1 MKPLLGGALILAL
14 TASLLT
20 SLGMGY
26 LIYVLSLA
34 GVYAIVGLGLTVLM
48 GYTNQ
53 ISLGH
58 AAFLAIGAYVYAYLS
73 GHTPLPLPATLLASG
88 AVAGAVGAALG
99 VPAVRMSGP
108 YLAMA
113 TLTFGLTVQR
123 IALNWPAVTGGPLGL
138 RLARPS
144 LLGLSLGSD
153 AALYAVIWALVLAL
167 AWLTQNLR
175 ESASGR
181 AMRALRDCETGALAF
196 GVDLGRF
203 KSLAFALS
211 AFYAGV
217 AGALYAIVVGY
228 INVESFSLWLSISF
242 FAMPVIGGLGTLGG
256 AVIGGLFMALV
267 PHFLSAVPNL
277 PGAVF
282 GAALILVM
290 FFLPQGLRSLWP
302 GEGPARG

>member
-1 MKPLLGGALILAL
+1 VRSLAAGALVLAVAAAALAL
-14 TASLLT
+14 S
-20 SLGMGY
+20 GRGY

-58 AAFLAIGAYVYAYLS
+58 AGFLAIGAYTYAYLAV
-73 GHTPLPLPATLLASG
+73 HTPLPLPATLAASG
-88 AVAGAVGAALG
+88 LVAGAAGAALG
-99 VPAVRMSGP
+99 RPAVRMSGP

-113 TLTFGLTVQR
+113 TLTFGLVVQR
-123 IALNWPAVTGGPLGL
+123 LALNWPAVTGGPLGL
-138 RLARPS
+138 RLVRPR
-144 LLGLSLGSD
+144 LLGLSLRSD
-153 AALYAVIWALVLAL
+153 VALYALIWLLALGL
-167 AWLTQNLR
+167 AWLALNLR

-181 AMRALRDCETGALAF
+181 AMRAMRDSEPGALAF
-196 GVDLGRF
+196 GVNLAGA
-203 KSLAFALS
+203 KSLAFAVS

-242 FAMPVIGGLGTLGG
+242 FAIPIIGGLGTLSG

-267 PHFLSAVPNL
+267 PHLLSGVPNL

-282 GAALILVM
+282 GATLILVM
-290 FFLPQGLRSLWP
+290 FFRPQGLRSLWR
-302 GEGPARG
+302 PAGRVRG

>member
-1 MKPLLGGALILAL
+1 MRSLAAGALVLAVVAAALAL
-14 TASLLT
+14 SDR
-20 SLGMGY
+20 GY

-58 AAFLAIGAYVYAYLS
+58 AGFLAIGAYTYAYLAA
-73 GHTPLPLPATLLASG
+73 HTPLPLPATLAASG
-88 AVAGAVGAALG
+88 LVAGAAGGALG
-99 VPAVRMSGP
+99 RPAVRMSGP

-113 TLTFGLTVQR
+113 TLTFGLVVQR
-123 IALNWPAVTGGPLGL
+123 LALSWPAATGGPLGL
-138 RLARPS
+138 RLVRPS
-144 LLGLSLGSD
+144 LLGLPLRSD
-153 AALYAVIWALVLAL
+153 AALYAVVWALTLGL
-167 AWLTQNLR
+167 AWLALNLR

-181 AMRALRDCETGALAF
+181 AMRALRDSEPGALAF
-196 GVDLGRF
+196 GVNLARA
-203 KSLAFALS
+203 KSLAFAVS

-242 FAMPVIGGLGTLGG
+242 FAIPVIGGLGTLSG

-267 PHFLSAVPNL
+267 PHFLSAIPNL

-282 GAALILVM
+282 GITLILVM
-290 FFLPQGLRSLWP
+290 LFRPQGLRSLWR
-302 GEGPARG
+302 GSGPARG